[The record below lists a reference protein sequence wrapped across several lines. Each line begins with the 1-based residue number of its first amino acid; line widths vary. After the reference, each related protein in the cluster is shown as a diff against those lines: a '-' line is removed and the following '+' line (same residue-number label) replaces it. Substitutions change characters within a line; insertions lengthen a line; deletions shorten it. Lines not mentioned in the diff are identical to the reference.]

1 MDTRKLAWSRAEE
14 EGTCPLA
21 PPLGPVCFRE
31 ISSLALWQCWCVL
44 WLSGLL
50 VVSSKEEGL
59 AVRNDETTDQAA
71 NQLEWRTLAGS
82 GLRTVS
88 KYWWPAATVLLRVS
102 LKEGLLASSLLL
114 FPGRA
119 ACPDPGS
126 PYGKAPGTLV
136 EKAVSLQGIAWPVLA
151 TAVQSRG

>member
-14 EGTCPLA
+14 EGTCPPA

-31 ISSLALWQCWCVL
+31 ISSLALCWCVL

-126 PYGKAPGTLV
+126 PYGKASGTLV

-151 TAVQSRG
+151 TAVQSRN